1 VTSTSPPPGD
11 ATRPAPA
18 RPVAEP
24 RAVQGRPV
32 AEPRAMEAR
41 PREPIAS
48 EALFAGAREV
58 QIAHRGSLYRLK
70 QTALGKLILTK

>member
-1 VTSTSPPPGD
+1 MTTPSAAAPQDPPRAAAGR
-11 ATRPAPA
+11 APAPA
-18 RPVAEP
+18 APARAP
-24 RAVQGRPV
+24 RAAG
-32 AEPRAMEAR
+32 AR
-41 PREPIAS
+41 RSPS